1 VFMYALLGLPAAD
14 LLVFGRLGVFVES
27 GGELSQK
34 GLRVMGAFRDAGRAK
49 QGDGDGS
56 ACLVC
61 LGQIGREV
69 LLCTVVA
76 RGRKQWHVVGCMYGQ

>member
-1 VFMYALLGLPAAD
+1 
-14 LLVFGRLGVFVES
+14 VFVES

-34 GLRVMGAFRDAGRAK
+34 GLRVMGAFRDARRAK

-61 LGQIGREV
+61 
-69 LLCTVVA
+69 
-76 RGRKQWHVVGCMYGQ
+76 VG